1 MIYSMLNL
9 ESINNFMLRYGS
21 YLSLFIYVIIVY
33 IWFSRNPW
41 GLVTKYNSIAIF
53 LTLLLGYFLVTSADF
68 LAKKRAL
75 YGTTGE
81 SPEGLFDF
89 FKKSGSAIGV
99 LFATIL
105 VIYAVMWIFSNLS
118 TFLGYLLTGVQYMM
132 VFGAIAIAYKLL
144 MPSLKDAHYRLPVFL
159 RVIKDVILY
168 IPCLLISLADN
179 LAGTPKSAWVL
190 LLIEIGF
197 IALYFLIPQIA
208 KLPIFSKITFGKLL
222 LDKPHYLNEAAPLNQ
237 EVMKEVV
244 EDSKNYHYGL
254 STWIYIDPQPTST
267 NESYTQQTDLL
278 RFGDKARIVYDGR
291 KPRVISVYGQD
302 NKDEQVLIAEADF
315 PLQRWNQVVVNYDH
329 GTMDVFVNGEL
340 INSKG
345 GIIPWNT
352 YEQVFAGSENGIY
365 GGIKKIRLTDTP
377 LTKNQIDLLYKGGI

>member
-1 MIYSMLNL
+1 MLNL

-105 VIYAVMWIFSNLS
+105 VIYAVMWIFANFS
-118 TFLGYLLTGVQYMM
+118 TFLGYLLTGVQYLML
-132 VFGAIAIAYKLL
+132 FGAIAIFYKLL
-144 MPSLKDAHYRLPVFL
+144 MPKLKDSHYKLPLFL
-159 RVIKDVILY
+159 RVFKDAILY
-168 IPCLLISLADN
+168 IPCLLISLADS

-197 IALYFLIPQIA
+197 ISLYFLIPQIA
-208 KLPIFSKITFGKLL
+208 KLPIFSKISFGKLL
-222 LDKPHYLNEAAPLNQ
+222 LDEPHYLNEAAPLNQ

-267 NESYTQQTDLL
+267 NESYTKETDLL
-278 RFGDKARIVYDGR
+278 QFGDKARIVYDGR

-352 YEQVFAGSENGIY
+352 YDQVFAGSENGIY
-365 GGIKKIRLTDTP
+365 GGIKKVRLTETP